1 MRKFTQTAIAALL
14 LASTGVQ
21 AQSIDP
27 DPRQPI
33 YLEPDQAEYV
43 RGVMRLFLESLQ
55 GMQLAIAE
63 EDWEAVARHARAAGS
78 AAATDNPPPGMGAAF
93 SDQWRQWG
101 PATHGGFDEI
111 ALEAETLPEASAL
124 IRRTSEVMQNCV
136 ACHAVHRIEV
146 IDPLDRLD
154 MME

>member
-1 MRKFTQTAIAALL
+1 MKRRLQASLTVLALTALAQPVAA
-14 LASTGVQ
+14 
-21 AQSIDP
+21 IDP
-27 DPRQPI
+27 DPREPI
-33 YLEPDQAEYV
+33 YLEPEQAEYV

-55 GMQLAIAE
+55 GMQLGIAE

-78 AAATDNPPPGMGAAF
+78 AAANDDPPPGMGAAF
-93 SDQWRQWG
+93 SDQWRTWG

-111 ALEAETLPEASAL
+111 ALEAETLPDSAAL
-124 IRRTSEVMQNCV
+124 IRRTGEVMKNCV